1 MSRFQDGMTLAAA
14 RDILRE
20 LVYEGHKCPLC
31 TQMAKVYRRK
41 INSTMARTLIKI
53 YEAGGTTSFVHTAS
67 LPGDTHEASQ
77 LSWWGLIEEE
87 KVVRP
92 DGGKAGRWRV
102 TAKGEGFVRARIRV
116 PTYALIYDGRVL
128 ELDGPGASIVTA
140 LGKRFNY
147 YELMAGV

>member
-1 MSRFQDGMTLAAA
+1 MTRFHDGMTLGVA
-14 RDILRE
+14 RDILRS
-20 LVYEGHKCPLC
+20 LVREGYKCPLC

-41 INSTMARTLIKI
+41 INSTMARALIKI
-53 YEAGGTTSFVHTAS
+53 YAAGGTTSFVHTAS

-87 KVVRP
+87 GVTRP
-92 DGGKAGRWRV
+92 DGGRAGHWRV
-102 TAKGEGFVRARIRV
+102 TARGERFVRHDEAV

-128 ELDGPGASIVTA
+128 GLEGDLVYISTA

-147 YELMAGV
+147 HELMAGV